1 MAAPV
6 KSQSSFV
13 PTAFNDTSPTALETF
28 LNAFNATQLQDFAA
42 THNLD
47 LSLLKA
53 PVSSAGSTGSSTILT
68 NASPLVVGN
77 PKDVPDLFYRPI
89 NPDFIDP
96 ESILPELKGLSPAET
111 IKTLVKK
118 FKKDPY
124 PANRAA
130 LNSAVHRATRVS
142 AADSEVAAAI
152 EEVKAVFAGQGVSEQ
167 GAKAVDDIWMQAWK
181 DINYSGASLY
191 LDMPPNYI
199 YSGYNWVGSNMNDAI
214 SSIKMGASSTELGGH
229 VILFENS
236 DFWGRYLNYTLNSPG
251 EDDVGY
257 VGSSFNDITSSI
269 LISRRFANETPA
281 IPLSAH
287 ISQASISA
295 IVNRQQDV
303 RSSGNTTFTWDL
315 MPTGPYSSS
324 DWHPNA
330 PGRIFIYLIVPI
342 QVNTN
347 QWFFGGCGN
356 TFDDVT
362 LVGVRA
368 D

>member
-1 MAAPV
+1 MEWPLIAIIQSDHPTPSLIFQLLKQTSIQPSPSQGLSTATIMAAPV

-53 PVSSAGSTGSSTILT
+53 PVSSAGSTGSSTIST

-167 GAKAVDDIWMQAWK
+167 GAKAVDD
-181 DINYSGASLY
+181 
-191 LDMPPNYI
+191 
-199 YSGYNWVGSNMNDAI
+199 
-214 SSIKMGASSTELGGH
+214 
-229 VILFENS
+229 
-236 DFWGRYLNYTLNSPG
+236 
-251 EDDVGY
+251 VGY

-347 QWFFGGCGN
+347 QWFFGGW
-356 TFDDVT
+356 
-362 LVGVRA
+362 
-368 D
+368 